1 MLLARQQ
8 EVLELLRVRLRH
20 EGLHP
25 RQNLLLLLAPRAAA
39 AAATAAAAA
48 AAATTAATPRQEPQR
63 LHKGVIAHVLLA
75 CQQEVL
81 ELLRVRLRPEGRL
94 LLAPRAPTAATAA
107 APRQE
112 PRRLHE
118 GVIAHALLLAR
129 QKEVLEL
136 LRVRLRH
143 EGRLLRLRESA
154 ASPGLGLQAVVRRQR
169 LDGRGELVG
178 LAGGQAEVR
187 LERGAVVLEQQ
198 AWIQRFSE
206 ASQLVR
212 LAREHGVHRAL
223 WVPEPTHHH
232 VDAPF
237 FGWPGSAAPAAAAAP
252 APRQESR
259 SLHHTALDAP
269 HFL

>member
-1 MLLARQQ
+1 MDRKPQTTNLSSLPD
-8 EVLELLRVRLRH
+8 VIVRGPQVESRL
-20 EGLHP
+20 
-25 RQNLLLLLAPRAAA
+25 NLFVDFSQA
-39 AAATAAAAA
+39 
-48 AAATTAATPRQEPQR
+48 
-63 LHKGVIAHVLLA
+63 VLA
-75 CQQEVL
+75 CDQPETIL
-81 ELLRVRLRPEGRL
+81 EEAILINVGIECKVKILGSGCRLGNRGL
-94 LLAPRAPTAATAA
+94 PTGSG